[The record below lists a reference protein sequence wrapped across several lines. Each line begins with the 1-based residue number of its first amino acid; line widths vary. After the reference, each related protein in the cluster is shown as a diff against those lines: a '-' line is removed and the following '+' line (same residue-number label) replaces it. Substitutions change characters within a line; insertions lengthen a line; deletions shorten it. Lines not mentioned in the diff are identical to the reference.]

1 MAEIVVMP
9 KMNLTMEEGVLVEWC
24 KKEGDRVKVEEIL
37 CNIETE
43 KSMAEME
50 SPASGVVLKIWGIEG
65 ETYRVGTPI
74 ALIGE
79 PDEDISALIAQAEK
93 LLAGAPADEPAV
105 EAPPPASAVG
115 SGARVQ
121 VKMAPKVRKLA
132 QDLGIDI
139 AALAAFCG
147 DRKITEEEVR
157 LFQQATQKPA
167 AAGVQSEPGDRRVRM
182 STMRRTI
189 AANMSESSQK
199 TARLTNITEV
209 DMTAAMKMLDQRKAD
224 GLSLTALIVKA
235 CALAIQEHDIINTV
249 ADGDDII
256 YKAGI
261 HIGVAVDVP
270 GGLVVPVIRNAGT
283 KNIQTLSREIADFA
297 VKARQ
302 GVLSQEDLTGG
313 TFTISNAG
321 MLGLE
326 SFTPIINYPQTAI
339 MGVGAVLR
347 LPRFLDDSSDIV
359 VSRYIMK
366 LCLSYDHRVIDGAP
380 AARFSLRVRELLQN
394 PQELLP

>member
-1 MAEIVVMP
+1 MAEIIVMP

-24 KKEGDRVKVEEIL
+24 KKLGDHVNAEEVL

-50 SPASGVVLKIWGIEG
+50 CPYSGVLLKIWGVEG
-65 ETYRVGTPI
+65 ETYRVATPI

-79 PDEDISALIAQAEK
+79 PDEDVSGLIAKAEK
-93 LLAGAPADEPAV
+93 LLAGASAEEPEE
-105 EAPPPASAVG
+105 EATPPAPLVATET
-115 SGARVQ
+115 RVQ

-132 QDLGIDI
+132 QDLGVDI

-157 LFQQATQKPA
+157 RFQQASNQPT
-167 AAGVQSEPGDRRVRM
+167 AAGVQTEPDDRRERM

-189 AANMSESSQK
+189 AANMSESCLK

-209 DMTAAMKMLDQRKAD
+209 DMTRAVKLLEERKDQ
-224 GLSLTALIVKA
+224 GLSLTALVVKA
-235 CALAIQEHDIINTV
+235 CAIAIQEHEIINTV
-249 ADGDDII
+249 VDGDDII

-270 GGLVVPVIRNAGT
+270 GGLLVPVIRNAGA
-283 KNIQTLSREIADFA
+283 KDIVRLSVEIADNA
-297 VKARQ
+297 ARARQ
-302 GVLSQEDLTGG
+302 GVLSQDEMTGG

-326 SFTPIINYPQTAI
+326 SFTPIINFPETAI
-339 MGVGAVLR
+339 MGVGAVQR
-347 LPRFLDDSSDIV
+347 LPRFVDDGSDSV
-359 VSRYIMK
+359 VARYIMK

-394 PQELLP
+394 PEALFA

>member
-394 PQELLP
+394 PEELLP

>member
-1 MAEIVVMP
+1 MAEIIVMP

-24 KKEGDRVKVEEIL
+24 KKVGDRVKVEEIL

-50 SPASGVVLKIWGIEG
+50 SPASGVVLKIWGVEG
-65 ETYRVGTPI
+65 ETYRVATPI

-79 PDEDISALIAQAEK
+79 PDEDVSTLIAQAEK
-93 LLAGAPADEPAV
+93 LLVGTPAEELDL
-105 EAPPPASAVG
+105 EAPPPAPAVG
-115 SGARVQ
+115 SGTRVQ

-157 LFQQATQKPA
+157 LYQQTMDS
-167 AAGVQSEPGDRRVRM
+167 GVQSEPGDRRVRM

-209 DMTAAMKMLDQRKAD
+209 DMTAAMKMFDQRKEE
-224 GLSLTALIVKA
+224 GLSLTALIVRA
-235 CALAIQEHDIINTV
+235 CALAIKEHDIINTV

-256 YKAGI
+256 YKAEI

-283 KNIQTLSREIADFA
+283 KNIQTLTREIADFA
-297 VKARQ
+297 ARARQ
-302 GVLSQEDLTGG
+302 GILSQEDLTGG

-326 SFTPIINYPQTAI
+326 SFTPLINYPQTAI

-347 LPRFLDDSSDIV
+347 LPRFLDDGSDSV
-359 VSRYIMK
+359 VPRYIMK
-366 LCLSYDHRVIDGAP
+366 LCLTYDHRVIDGAP

-394 PQELLP
+394 PEVLLT

>member
-209 DMTAAMKMLDQRKAD
+209 DMTAAMRMLDQKKAD

-235 CALAIQEHDIINTV
+235 CALAIQEHDIINTA

-283 KNIQTLSREIADFA
+283 KNIQTLTREIADFA
-297 VKARQ
+297 AKARQ
-302 GVLSQEDLTGG
+302 GVLSQDELTGG
-313 TFTISNAG
+313 TFTVSNAG

-326 SFTPIINYPQTAI
+326 SFTPLITYPQTAI

-347 LPRFLDDSSDIV
+347 LPRFLDDSSEIV

-366 LCLSYDHRVIDGAP
+366 LCLTYDHRVIDGAP

-394 PQELLP
+394 PEELLP